1 MKDKIKTT
9 KSNAA
14 SDPRLLNA
22 LKKPSNI
29 VGIGASA
36 GGLEALE
43 DFFIHVQTP
52 CNMAF
57 VVIQHLDPS
66 HKGIMAELLQRTT
79 KMIVKEARNH
89 MRVEQNC
96 VYIIP
101 PNKDLSILHDSL
113 FLFEPVINFGLRLPI
128 DFFFRSLASDQREH
142 AVAVI
147 LSGMGSD
154 GTLGLR
160 AIKKN
165 SGLSLA
171 QSPACAKFTSM
182 PQSAINAELIDIVA
196 PAKELPEYIL
206 NELKNGP
213 RIAPQDIE
221 PRVEIKSKSALEQI
235 VIILRERTGNDF
247 SLYKKNTIY
256 RRIERRMNLHQLEN
270 IALYVRYLRE
280 NSQEQDL
287 LFKELLIG
295 VTNFFRDKDVW
306 AQLKLTSL
314 PALLENYPEG
324 KELRAWV
331 TACSTGEEAYSL
343 AITVMDLLD
352 EVKPK
357 ARFKLQIFA
366 TDLDEDAI
374 NIARQGFYPASI
386 EADVT
391 PTQLERYFIKDDRGY
406 RINKKIRDMII
417 FAPQNIIMDPP
428 FTKLDIVTCR
438 NLLIYLGPE
447 LQKKLIPLFHYTL
460 NSHGVLL
467 LGNAETIG
475 NFTNLFLALNDSAR
489 VFTRVDI
496 PKQRM
501 DLDFPSRIFPV
512 ISVIH
517 NEPKRTRDMSKD
529 IINLQTQADQVLL
542 QNYSPAAVLVNTA
555 GDIIYIN
562 GRTGKYLEASAGKA
576 NWNIHVMA
584 REELLMHLNLAMKK
598 AQTQVEP
605 VIIENLMV
613 GTETINLTVQAIA
626 KPKTLMGLLM
636 VIFTQVLTPTAQ
648 PSKKRGK
655 AEEQN
660 QRELQHARDEIQ
672 ATREQMQAAQEELRS
687 TNEELQ
693 STNEELQ
700 STNEEL
706 TTSKEEMQSMNEE
719 LQTVNTEL
727 QSKVDDLSW
736 VNNDMK
742 NLLNSTEIATVFLD
756 SGLHVR
762 RFTNYATHLFKLIP
776 SDVGRPLSDIVTEL
790 DYTSLQK
797 DAREVLDTL
806 IFTEKEV
813 TANNERWFK
822 VRIMP
827 YRTQENVIDGVVIT
841 FTDISEAK
849 LLESQLRTIKPTI

>member
-1 MKDKIKTT
+1 MKNKIKATQPST
-9 KSNAA
+9 DA
-14 SDPRLLNA
+14 DLHRLNA
-22 LKKPSNI
+22 LKKPSHI

-43 DFFIHVQTP
+43 SFFTHVKTP
-52 CNMAF
+52 CSMAF

-66 HKGIMAELLQRTT
+66 RKGIMAELLQRTT
-79 KMIVKEARNH
+79 QMTVKEARNS
-89 MRVEQNC
+89 MITEQNC
-96 VYIIP
+96 VYVIP
-101 PNKDLSILHDSL
+101 PNKDLSILHGTL
-113 FLFEPVINFGLRLPI
+113 FLFDPVVSKGLRLPI
-128 DFFFRSLASDQREH
+128 DFFFRSLASDQRER

-154 GTLGLR
+154 GTVGLR
-160 AIKKN
+160 AIKEN
-165 SGLSLA
+165 AGLSLA
-171 QSPACAKFTSM
+171 QSPEFAKFDSM

-196 PAKELPEYIL
+196 SAEELPKHIL
-206 NELKNGP
+206 KGLKHGPQMTPKNIESKLELK
-213 RIAPQDIE
+213 
-221 PRVEIKSKSALEQI
+221 SKRSLEQI
-235 VIILRERTGNDF
+235 IIILRERTGNDF
-247 SLYKKNTIY
+247 SLYKTNTIY
-256 RRIERRMNLHQLEN
+256 RRIERRMNLHQLKN
-270 IALYVRYLRE
+270 IALYARYLRE
-280 NSQEQDL
+280 NPQEQDL

-295 VTNFFRDKDVW
+295 VTHFFRDKDIW
-306 AQLKLTSL
+306 AQLKSTSL
-314 PALLENYPEG
+314 PALLANYPQG

-343 AITVMDLLD
+343 AMTVMDVLD

-366 TDLDEDAI
+366 TDLDQDAI

-386 EADVT
+386 EAEIT
-391 PTQLERYFIKDDRGY
+391 PTQLERYFIKDNKGY
-406 RINKKIRDMII
+406 RISKKIRDMII

-438 NLLIYLGPE
+438 NLMIYLGPE

-460 NSHGVLL
+460 NSHGTLL

-475 NFTNLFLALNDSAR
+475 NYTSLFSALNDSAR
-489 VFTRVDI
+489 IFTRIDI
-496 PKQRM
+496 PKHRM
-501 DLDFPSRIFPV
+501 EVDFPSRIFPV
-512 ISVIH
+512 ISLIN

-542 QNYSPAAVLVNTA
+542 QNYSPAAVLVNAA

-584 REELLMHLNLAMKK
+584 CEELLMHLNLAMKK
-598 AQTQVEP
+598 ALTQIEP
-605 VIIENLMV
+605 VVIENVIV
-613 GTETINLTVQAIA
+613 GAETINLTVQAIN
-626 KPKTLMGLLM
+626 KPKALIGSLM
-636 VIFTQVLTPTAQ
+636 VVFTPVVAPATK
-648 PSKKRGK
+648 PSRKRGK
-655 AEEQN
+655 AEQEN
-660 QRELQHARDEIQ
+660 QLELQHARDEIE

-756 SGLHVR
+756 NGLRVR

-797 DAREVLDTL
+797 DARGVLDTL
-806 IFTEKEV
+806 LFVEKEI

-849 LLESQLRTIKPTI
+849 LLESKLRKIKPTI

>member
-1 MKDKIKTT
+1 MKNKIKAT
-9 KSNAA
+9 KPNTS
-14 SDPRLLNA
+14 SDSRRLNA

-43 DFFIHVQTP
+43 DFFSQVKTP
-52 CNMAF
+52 SHMAF

-79 KMIVKEARNH
+79 QMIVKEARNH
-89 MRVEQNC
+89 MRVEKNC
-96 VYIIP
+96 VYVIP
-101 PNKDLSILHDSL
+101 PNKDLSILHGSL
-113 FLFEPVINFGLRLPI
+113 FLFEPAINSGLRLPI
-128 DFFFRSLASDQREH
+128 DFFFRSLASDQRED

-160 AIKKN
+160 AIKQN
-165 SGLSLA
+165 AGLSLA
-171 QSPACAKFTSM
+171 QSPGCAKFSSM
-182 PQSAINAELIDIVA
+182 PQSAINAELIDIIA
-196 PAKELPEYIL
+196 PTKELPEHIL
-206 NELKNGP
+206 SEIKNGP
-213 RIAPQDIE
+213 HTATQDIE

-256 RRIERRMNLHQLEN
+256 RRIERRMHLHQLKN
-270 IALYVRYLRE
+270 IALYARYLRD
-280 NSQEQDL
+280 NPQEQDL

-306 AQLKLTSL
+306 AQLKSFAL
-314 PALLENYPEG
+314 PALLEKYPEG

-343 AITVMDLLD
+343 AMTVMDLLD
-352 EVKPK
+352 ELNPK

-374 NIARQGFYPASI
+374 NIARQGFYPLSI
-386 EADVT
+386 EADIT

-460 NSHGVLL
+460 NSNGVLL

-475 NFTNLFLALNDSAR
+475 NFTNLFSALNDNAR
-489 VFTRVDI
+489 IFTRIDI

-501 DLDFPSRIFPV
+501 DVDFPSRIFPV
-512 ISVIH
+512 ISVIY

-529 IINLQTQADQVLL
+529 IINLQTQADQILL
-542 QNYSPAAVLVNTA
+542 QNYSPAAVLVNAT
-555 GDIIYIN
+555 GDIVYIN

-613 GTETINLTVQAIA
+613 DRETINLTVQAIA
-626 KPKTLMGLLM
+626 KPKALMGLLM
-636 VIFTQVLTPTAQ
+636 VTFTKVLTPTVQ

-655 AEEQN
+655 AEENN
-660 QRELQHARDEIQ
+660 QLELQHARDEIQ

-687 TNEELQ
+687 SNEELQ

-756 SGLHVR
+756 NGLRVR

-776 SDVGRPLSDIVTEL
+776 GDVGRPLSDIVTEL
-790 DYTSLQK
+790 HYTSLQE
-797 DAREVLDTL
+797 DALEVLDTL
-806 IFTEKEV
+806 IFIEKEI
-813 TANNERWFK
+813 AAKNERWFK

-849 LLESQLRTIKPTI
+849 LLESKLRKIKPVI